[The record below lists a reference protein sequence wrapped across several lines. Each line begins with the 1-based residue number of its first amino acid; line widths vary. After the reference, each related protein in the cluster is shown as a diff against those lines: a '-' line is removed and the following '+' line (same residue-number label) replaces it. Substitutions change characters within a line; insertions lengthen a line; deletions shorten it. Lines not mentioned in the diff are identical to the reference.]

1 MNFVVLKRLLRFC
14 RPYLKYLYLALV
26 FAALHIVF
34 TLLTPILIGQGVDL
48 LIGIDQVD
56 FELLKMKIVVIL
68 VCVLLAS
75 LFQWLLVRMS
85 NQLTYYMTRDL
96 RNRLFDQYSS
106 LHLSFID
113 DSSHGDLMSRMVND
127 IDLIGDG
134 LLQGFT
140 NLFSGIMTIIGT
152 IGFMMYINIPIAIIV
167 IILTPLSL
175 VVASVIA
182 NKTYKYFQEQLALRG
197 ELGGYVEEMIGHQKV
212 IKAFG
217 YEEENIQK
225 FKEINHR
232 VHISGV
238 KSQFLGALVNPST
251 RVVNNIVYASVCIF
265 GALQVVSGNFSV
277 GALSSFLTYAN
288 QYTKPFNEI
297 SNVFTELQTA
307 IACADRVFRL
317 LDCDTIQETPNPM
330 TISHPQGNIDIE
342 HVYFSYEK
350 NQKLIEDF
358 SLHIKSGETI
368 AIVGP
373 TGCGK
378 TTFINLLMRFYDPQK
393 GSIMIDGVNIQNM
406 TRDYLRSLYGM
417 VLQDTW
423 LFSGTIKENIAYGK
437 KDATD
442 EEIIEAAKNAHAH
455 KFILQLKDGYDTVLG
470 EDGGNLSQG
479 QKQLLCIARIM
490 LVKPPM
496 LILDEATSSIDTR
509 TERQIQD
516 AFDIMMQGRTTFIVA
531 HRLSTIQKADK
542 IIVMNQGHI
551 IEQGNHEE
559 LLEKKGFYHH
569 LYYSQFDIDNE

>member
-1 MNFVVLKRLLRFC
+1 MNLQVLKRLLRFC
-14 RPYLKYLYLALV
+14 KPYLKYLYLALL
-26 FAALHIVF
+26 FSAFHIIF
-34 TLLTPILIGQGVDL
+34 TLLTPILIGRTVDL
-48 LIGIDQVD
+48 LIGVHQVNFD
-56 FELLKMKIVVIL
+56 LLKLNIVYIFISVF
-68 VCVLLAS
+68 LAS
-75 LFQWLLVRMS
+75 LFQWLLMRMS
-85 NQLTYYMTRDL
+85 NQLTYCITRDL
-96 RNRLFDQYSS
+96 RNCLFQQYLS
-106 LHLSFID
+106 LHLSFVD
-113 DSSHGDLMSRMVND
+113 NSSHGDLMSRMIND

-152 IGFMMYINIPIAIIV
+152 IGFMMYISVSIASVVIV
-167 IILTPLSL
+167 LTPLSL
-175 VVASVIA
+175 VVASIIA
-182 NKTYKYFQEQLALRG
+182 SKTYKYFQEQLALRG
-197 ELGGYVEEMIGHQKV
+197 ELGGYVEEMIGHQKIV
-212 IKAFG
+212 KAFAH
-217 YEEENIQK
+217 EDENIK
-225 FKEINHR
+225 RFDEINQR
-232 VHISGV
+232 VHVSGV
-238 KSQFLGALVNPST
+238 KSQILGALVNPST

-265 GALQVVSGNFSV
+265 GALQVVSGHFSV

-307 IACADRVFRL
+307 IACASRVFDL
-317 LDCDTIQETPNPM
+317 LDEDIIQEVDQPQ
-330 TISHPQGNIDIE
+330 IIKSPQGNIDIE
-342 HVYFSYEK
+342 HIYFSYQK
-350 NQKLIEDF
+350 DQKLIENF
-358 SLHIKSGETI
+358 SLKVKSGETV

-393 GSIMIDGVNIQNM
+393 GNICIDGINTKNM

-423 LFSGTIKENIAYGK
+423 LFHGTIKENIAYGK

-442 EEIIEAAKNAHAH
+442 EDIIKAAKNAHAH
-455 KFILQLKDGYDTVLG
+455 KFIIQLKDGYDTVVS

-509 TERQIQD
+509 TEKQIQE
-516 AFDIMMQGRTTFIVA
+516 AFDLMMKGRTTFIVA

-542 IIVMNQGHI
+542 IIVMDQGHI
-551 IEQGNHEE
+551 IEQGNHQE
-559 LLEKKGFYHH
+559 LLQKQGFYHH
-569 LYYSQFDIDNE
+569 LYYSQFDLN

>member
-1 MNFVVLKRLLRFC
+1 MYISVSI
-14 RPYLKYLYLALV
+14 AS
-26 FAALHIVF
+26 
-34 TLLTPILIGQGVDL
+34 
-48 LIGIDQVD
+48 
-56 FELLKMKIVVIL
+56 VVI
-68 VCVLLAS
+68 V
-75 LFQWLLVRMS
+75 
-85 NQLTYYMTRDL
+85 
-96 RNRLFDQYSS
+96 
-106 LHLSFID
+106 
-113 DSSHGDLMSRMVND
+113 
-127 IDLIGDG
+127 
-134 LLQGFT
+134 
-140 NLFSGIMTIIGT
+140 
-152 IGFMMYINIPIAIIV
+152 
-167 IILTPLSL
+167 LTPLSL
-175 VVASVIA
+175 VVASIIA

-197 ELGGYVEEMIGHQKV
+197 EMGGYVEEMIGHQKIV
-212 IKAFG
+212 KAFS
-217 YEEENIQK
+217 YEDENIK
-225 FKEINHR
+225 RFKEINQK
-232 VHISGV
+232 VHVSGV

-265 GALQVVSGNFSV
+265 GALQVVSGHFSV

-307 IACADRVFRL
+307 IACASRVFDL
-317 LDCDTIQETPNPM
+317 LDEDIIHEVENPQM
-330 TISHPQGNIDIE
+330 IESPQGNIDIQQ
-342 HVYFSYEK
+342 VYFSYQED
-350 NQKLIEDF
+350 QKLIENF
-358 SLHIKSGETI
+358 SLQVKSGETV

-378 TTFINLLMRFYDPQK
+378 TTFINLLMRFYDPQM
-393 GSIMIDGVNIQNM
+393 GHIYIDGVDIKNM

-423 LFSGTIKENIAYGK
+423 LFHGTIKENIAYGK

-455 KFILQLKDGYDTVLG
+455 KFIIQLKDGYDTVVS

-509 TERQIQD
+509 TEKQIQD
-516 AFDIMMQGRTTFIVA
+516 AFDLMMKGRTTFIVA

-551 IEQGNHEE
+551 IEQGNHQE
-559 LLEKKGFYHH
+559 LLEKQGFYHH
-569 LYYSQFDIDNE
+569 LYYSQFDLG

>member
-182 NKTYKYFQEQLALRG
+182 NKTYKYFQEQLAL
-197 ELGGYVEEMIGHQKV
+197 
-212 IKAFG
+212 
-217 YEEENIQK
+217 
-225 FKEINHR
+225 
-232 VHISGV
+232 
-238 KSQFLGALVNPST
+238 
-251 RVVNNIVYASVCIF
+251 
-265 GALQVVSGNFSV
+265 
-277 GALSSFLTYAN
+277 
-288 QYTKPFNEI
+288 
-297 SNVFTELQTA
+297 
-307 IACADRVFRL
+307 
-317 LDCDTIQETPNPM
+317 
-330 TISHPQGNIDIE
+330 
-342 HVYFSYEK
+342 
-350 NQKLIEDF
+350 
-358 SLHIKSGETI
+358 
-368 AIVGP
+368 
-373 TGCGK
+373 
-378 TTFINLLMRFYDPQK
+378 
-393 GSIMIDGVNIQNM
+393 
-406 TRDYLRSLYGM
+406 
-417 VLQDTW
+417 
-423 LFSGTIKENIAYGK
+423 
-437 KDATD
+437 
-442 EEIIEAAKNAHAH
+442 
-455 KFILQLKDGYDTVLG
+455 
-470 EDGGNLSQG
+470 
-479 QKQLLCIARIM
+479 
-490 LVKPPM
+490 
-496 LILDEATSSIDTR
+496 
-509 TERQIQD
+509 
-516 AFDIMMQGRTTFIVA
+516 
-531 HRLSTIQKADK
+531 
-542 IIVMNQGHI
+542 
-551 IEQGNHEE
+551 
-559 LLEKKGFYHH
+559 
-569 LYYSQFDIDNE
+569 